1 MKFSIEVN
9 RGSILDL
16 INLAEENNLKINSI
30 SQGPINDEMMN
41 IKIDLADSSKVQDLD
56 IFVKKI
62 LDCHSMNS
70 CERI

>member
-30 SQGPINDEMMN
+30 AQGPINNEMMN
-41 IKIDLADSSKVQDLD
+41 IKIDLADSSKVQNIDS
-56 IFVKKI
+56 FVKKI

>member
-30 SQGPINDEMMN
+30 AQGPINNEMMN
-41 IKIDLADSSKVQDLD
+41 IKIDLSNNSKVQDLD
-56 IFVKKI
+56 NFVKKI

>member
-56 IFVKKI
+56 SFVKKNI
-62 LDCHSMNS
+62 RLSFDELM
-70 CERI
+70 

>member
-30 SQGPINDEMMN
+30 SQGPINEEMMN
-41 IKIDLADSSKVQDLD
+41 IKIDLADSSKIQDLD
-56 IFVKKI
+56 NFVKK
-62 LDCHSMNS
+62 
-70 CERI
+70 

>member
-30 SQGPINDEMMN
+30 SQGPINEEMMN
-41 IKIDLADSSKVQDLD
+41 IKIDLADSSKIQDL
-56 IFVKKI
+56 II
-62 LDCHSMNS
+62 L
-70 CERI
+70 

>member
-41 IKIDLADSSKVQDLD
+41 IKIDLADSSKIQDLD
-56 IFVKKI
+56 NFVKKI
-62 LDCHSMNS
+62 VDSNSMNS

>member
-41 IKIDLADSSKVQDLD
+41 IKIDLADNSKIHD
-56 IFVKKI
+56 INNFVKKI
-62 LDCHSMNS
+62 VDSNSMNS

>member
-16 INLAEENNLKINSI
+16 INFAEENNLKINSI

-41 IKIDLADSSKVQDLD
+41 IKIDLPDNSKVQDVD
-56 IFVKKI
+56 NFVKKI
-62 LDCHSMNS
+62 LDCNSMNS

>member
-56 IFVKKI
+56 SFVKKI

-70 CERI
+70 

>member
-56 IFVKKI
+56 SFVKKY
-62 LDCHSMNS
+62 
-70 CERI
+70 

>member
-56 IFVKKI
+56 SFVKKI
-62 LDCHSMNS
+62 LDCHLMNS

>member
-56 IFVKKI
+56 SFVKKNI
-62 LDCHSMNS
+62 RLSFD
-70 CERI
+70 ELV